1 MVKILFNWNTL
12 CKVPKEVCLKM
23 ESIGIQ
29 RIDFFKVT
37 HSYYWLFKVKFL

>member
-29 RIDFFKVT
+29 RIAFFKVT
-37 HSYYWLFKVKFL
+37 HSYY